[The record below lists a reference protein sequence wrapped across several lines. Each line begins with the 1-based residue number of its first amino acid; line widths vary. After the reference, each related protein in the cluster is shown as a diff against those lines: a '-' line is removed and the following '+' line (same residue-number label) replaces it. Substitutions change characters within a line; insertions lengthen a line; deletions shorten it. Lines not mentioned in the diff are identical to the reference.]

1 MTDDPIGED
10 ADDHRVAAWIATTT
24 GAMLVDLVRHQD
36 YDRRWGGL
44 EYEGDRRPPTDR
56 GGVGPAPPPT
66 TWSSPRKAATTG
78 RGSIRNGS
86 GLSIRS
92 MDPAT
97 TGTPRTGRSTWR
109 WWLISRRS
117 QERSPSL
124 VGTRHGPRI
133 LPLSRCRL
141 RVEDGEQ
148 PRIVV
153 SRARSRYDGYR
164 LQDAIGADIFTV
176 GSAGVKAMAVVR
188 GEVDA
193 YVHGGGLYEWDSCA
207 PVAVARAAGLM
218 CCHLDGSELRFN
230 KPDPWSPGLVIARPG
245 LVDRHRRCDGRPAA
259 IR

>member
-1 MTDDPIGED
+1 VTDDPIGEN

-44 EYEGDRRPPTDR
+44 EYEGDRRAHHMIVEELARLRPRDMVLSEEGRDDRSRLDQERVWIVDPLDGSSDYGYSPHWSVHVALVVDQSPVAGAVAIPGWDMTWATD
-56 GGVGPAPPPT
+56 PAPEPV
-66 TWSSPRKAATTG
+66 
-78 RGSIRNGS
+78 
-86 GLSIRS
+86 
-92 MDPAT
+92 PA
-97 TGTPRTGRSTWR
+97 SV
-109 WWLISRRS
+109 
-117 QERSPSL
+117 Q
-124 VGTRHGPRI
+124 
-133 LPLSRCRL
+133 
-141 RVEDGEQ
+141 DGEP

-153 SRARSRYDGYR
+153 SRARSRFDGYR
-164 LQDAIGADIFTV
+164 LQDAIGAEIYTV

-207 PVAVARAAGLM
+207 PVAVARAAGLI

-245 LVDRHRRCDGRPAA
+245 LVDQIVDVMADRQP
-259 IR
+259 